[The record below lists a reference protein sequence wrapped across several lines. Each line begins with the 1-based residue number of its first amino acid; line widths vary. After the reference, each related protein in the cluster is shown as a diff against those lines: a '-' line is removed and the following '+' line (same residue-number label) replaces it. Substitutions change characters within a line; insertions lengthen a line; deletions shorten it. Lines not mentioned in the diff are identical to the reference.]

1 MVCSCY
7 MAIVRFFRGL
17 LKLVLF
23 LLIYW
28 LVILGPISL
37 IQMLL
42 GVDIMM
48 TEGAY
53 SYSLPY
59 PFPIETCGPYPS
71 MRCDTFLPGIYGS
84 LFLFTASTFI
94 FVKYMVFDDKINLVK
109 SALFAFFISLGALL
123 AIIPLSLI
131 YVVLFT

>member
-1 MVCSCY
+1 

-37 IQMLL
+37 IQMLF

-53 SYSLPY
+53 SYRLPY
-59 PFPIETCGPYPS
+59 PFPIETCGPYPTMS
-71 MRCDTFLPGIYGS
+71 CNTFLPGFFGS
-84 LFLFTASTFI
+84 IFLFAVTSLI
-94 FVKYMVFDDKINLVK
+94 FVKYMVCNDKINLVK